1 MQNLTGGVLLLRNKF
16 LIIFY
21 RGKDFLPQGVAN
33 LVVEREMALRR
44 CQLIEEGA
52 RVKVAET
59 FQVADE
65 PLAKISTIGTLS
77 EFQDIQT
84 KFGDMEKENNELEIQ
99 LEAQKENLE
108 RELRN
113 QERKL
118 SIVRSLSIF
127 IFFSSCF
134 QSLKLLFHFHFF
146 KPVTFMLNN
155 ILYHLECCLLTQSYF
170 TCSLTQR

>member
-16 LIIFY
+16 LIILY

-33 LVVEREMALRR
+33 LVEQREMALRR
-44 CQLIEEGA
+44 CQIIEEGA

-65 PLAKISTIGTLS
+65 PLANTSTVGTLS

-84 KFGDMEKENNELEIQ
+84 KFGDLDKENNELEIQ
-99 LEAQKENLE
+99 LQAEREKLE

-118 SIVRSLSIF
+118 SIVRSLSISILF
-127 IFFSSCF
+127 YAEY
-134 QSLKLLFHFHFF
+134 LKLLF
-146 KPVTFMLNN
+146 
-155 ILYHLECCLLTQSYF
+155 ILQKEKRPPIPF
-170 TCSLTQR
+170 